1 MLGGIYRRHQDD
13 IEAIF
18 FEITLREVYQYL
30 ESTILLVKMMTML
43 FMNWENRLV
52 YILQSIISLFCRWF
66 HSRGNRITLMT
77 ISQ

>member
-1 MLGGIYRRHQDD
+1 MLGGIYRRHQND

-30 ESTILLVKMMTML
+30 QSTILLVKMMTML

-52 YILQSIISLFCRWF
+52 YIL
-66 HSRGNRITLMT
+66 
-77 ISQ
+77 